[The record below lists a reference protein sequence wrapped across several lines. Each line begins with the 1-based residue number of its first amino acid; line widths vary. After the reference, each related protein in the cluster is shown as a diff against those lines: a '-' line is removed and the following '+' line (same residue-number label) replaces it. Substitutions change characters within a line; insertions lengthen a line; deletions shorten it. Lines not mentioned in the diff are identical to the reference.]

1 MFKVESILERAG
13 KRAESAEVIYVESET
28 TPITFKA
35 DRLHSLET
43 KHASGVGL
51 RLIRKGRLGF
61 ASTTDPKQIT
71 RLIRNATESA
81 RYGQEAKFEF
91 PGAVQGREAGPVV
104 ACDEVRGFTAEEGVR
119 IGEETIERIKD
130 KEAEVKVDVSISKEV
145 RRVRILNTRG
155 SDVTYEKTVFSYYAI
170 GFIILDGSFLWV
182 YDGRTSCRPL
192 VETEAIVSVIT
203 DRVALARKVAP
214 VPSRRMSVIFTSEPL
229 VSLLMALEMGTSGKR
244 VQKRSSPLTGRI
256 GEEILDP
263 RVSIFDDGRL
273 DYGVGSAPFDGEGVP
288 TQRTAL
294 FDHGTL
300 RAFTYDLQ
308 TAGMMGEV
316 STGNGGRDF
325 SSLPVPMTTNFAM
338 ETGDTSLERM
348 ISSIAEGVLVHG
360 VIGGGQSNLIAGDFS
375 VNVGLGYKIEK
386 GHLVGRVKDT
396 MVAGNVYD
404 ILKNNLAAVGD
415 RIETQGNYHLPA
427 LQFSDLSVVGRE

>member
-1 MFKVESILERAG
+1 
-13 KRAESAEVIYVESET
+13 
-28 TPITFKA
+28 
-35 DRLHSLET
+35 
-43 KHASGVGL
+43 
-51 RLIRKGRLGF
+51 
-61 ASTTDPKQIT
+61 
-71 RLIRNATESA
+71 
-81 RYGQEAKFEF
+81 
-91 PGAVQGREAGPVV
+91 
-104 ACDEVRGFTAEEGVR
+104 
-119 IGEETIERIKD
+119 
-130 KEAEVKVDVSISKEV
+130 
-145 RRVRILNTRG
+145 
-155 SDVTYEKTVFSYYAI
+155 
-170 GFIILDGSFLWV
+170 
-182 YDGRTSCRPL
+182 
-192 VETEAIVSVIT
+192 
-203 DRVALARKVAP
+203 
-214 VPSRRMSVIFTSEPL
+214 MSVIFTSEPL

-308 TAGMMGEV
+308 TAGMMGAV